1 MLNHFV
7 YSIPEDPKKLWNYRL
22 QEIQIYLYSKLFA
35 YCCTISIALFRYNPF
50 MKKITLL
57 FLLLTSY
64 IFSNINAV
72 VSILPEQTFVKA
84 IGGNKVNVSLMVLPG
99 NSPHT
104 YEPKPSQMKDVAK
117 AELYFAIGV
126 EFENV
131 WLPKFKD
138 LNSKMHII
146 DLTHKIHMLKMQAH
160 AEHGKHEHQE
170 HDGHKTEEGNDPH
183 VWTSPDNVKIIA
195 GHIYAALSKADP
207 ANESYYK
214 QNYDKFISLINQTDR
229 KIKSILS
236 SKPKGTKFMVF
247 HPSWGY
253 FAQTYGLKQLPVE
266 LEGKSPKP
274 KELINLIKEA
284 KEEQISAIFTQPE
297 FSDSIAK
304 VMANE
309 LHIKVIKVS
318 PLAPNWSENIIN
330 IANAIA
336 GK

>member
-1 MLNHFV
+1 MIFLINLCSFL
-7 YSIPEDPKKLWNYRL
+7 KL
-22 QEIQIYLYSKLFA
+22 ITPTS
-35 YCCTISIALFRYNPF
+35 LFRYNPF
-50 MKKITLL
+50 MKKVTLI
-57 FLLLTSY
+57 FLLLTTY
-64 IFSNINAV
+64 IFSNINTI

-84 IGGNKVNVSLMVLPG
+84 IGGDKVNISVMVLPG

-117 AELYFAIGV
+117 AALYFAIGV
-126 EFENV
+126 EFEDV
-131 WLPKFKD
+131 WLNKFKN
-138 LNSKMHII
+138 LNKRMQVI
-146 DLTHKIHMLKMQAH
+146 DLSAGIEKLSITAH
-160 AEHGKHEHQE
+160 HDEEHSEKHQ
-170 HDGHKTEEGNDPH
+170 GSDPH
-183 VWTSPDNVKIIA
+183 IWTSPDNVKVIA
-195 GHIYAALSKADP
+195 GHIYEAFAKADP

-214 QNYDKFISLINQTDR
+214 QNYNKFISLIAETDS

-236 SKPKGTKFMVF
+236 NKPKGTKFMVF

-253 FAQTYGLKQLPVE
+253 FAKAYGLTQLPVE
-266 LEGKSPKP
+266 MEGKSPKP

-309 LHIKVIKVS
+309 LHIEVIKVS
-318 PLAPNWSENIIN
+318 PLAPDWSENLIS
-330 IANAIA
+330 IAHAIA

>member
-1 MLNHFV
+1 
-7 YSIPEDPKKLWNYRL
+7 
-22 QEIQIYLYSKLFA
+22 
-35 YCCTISIALFRYNPF
+35 
-50 MKKITLL
+50 MKKTTLI
-57 FLLLTSY
+57 FLLLTTY

-84 IGGNKVNVSLMVLPG
+84 IGGDKVNVSLMVLPG

-117 AELYFAIGV
+117 ADLYFAIGV

-131 WLPKFKD
+131 WLSKFKN
-138 LNSKMHII
+138 LNNTMKVI
-146 DLTHKIHMLKMQAH
+146 DLTHNIQMLKMQAH
-160 AEHGKHEHQE
+160 EEHDEHGHQE
-170 HDGHKTEEGNDPH
+170 HDENKEHKGNDPH
-183 VWTSPDNVKIIA
+183 IWTSPENVKIIA
-195 GHIYAALSKADP
+195 ENIYEALAKADP

-214 QNYDKFISLINQTDR
+214 QNYNKFISLIAETDR

-236 SKPKGTKFMVF
+236 NRPKGTKFMVF

-253 FAQTYGLKQLPVE
+253 FAEAYGLKQLPVE

-284 KEEQISAIFTQPE
+284 REEQISAIFTQPE

-309 LHIKVIKVS
+309 LHIEVIKVS
-318 PLAPNWSENIIN
+318 PLAPNWSENLIN
-330 IANAIA
+330 IAHAIA

>member
-1 MLNHFV
+1 
-7 YSIPEDPKKLWNYRL
+7 
-22 QEIQIYLYSKLFA
+22 
-35 YCCTISIALFRYNPF
+35 
-50 MKKITLL
+50 MKKITLI
-57 FLLLTSY
+57 FLLSTTY

-84 IGGNKVNVSLMVLPG
+84 IGGDKVNVSLMVLPG

-117 AELYFAIGV
+117 AALYFAIGV

-131 WLPKFKD
+131 WLDKFKN
-138 LNSKMHII
+138 LNKAMQVI
-146 DLTHKIHMLKMQAH
+146 DLTQDIRMLKMQADT
-160 AEHGKHEHQE
+160 E
-170 HDGHKTEEGNDPH
+170 HDDHKTHQSNDPH
-183 VWTSPDNVKIIA
+183 IWTAPDNVKIIA
-195 GHIYAALSKADP
+195 ENIYKALAKADP
-207 ANESYYK
+207 ANGSYYK
-214 QNYDKFISLINQTDR
+214 ENYEKFISLIEETDS
-229 KIKSILS
+229 KIKSILAN
-236 SKPKGTKFMVF
+236 KPQGTKFMVF

-253 FAQTYGLKQLPVE
+253 FAQAYGLQQLPVE
-266 LEGKSPKP
+266 MEGKSPKP

-284 KEEQISAIFTQPE
+284 REEQISAIFTQPE

-318 PLAPNWSENIIN
+318 PLAPNWSENLIN
-330 IANAIA
+330 IAHAIA

>member
-1 MLNHFV
+1 
-7 YSIPEDPKKLWNYRL
+7 
-22 QEIQIYLYSKLFA
+22 
-35 YCCTISIALFRYNPF
+35 
-50 MKKITLL
+50 MKKITLI
-57 FLLLTSY
+57 FLLSTTY

-84 IGGNKVNVSLMVLPG
+84 IGGDKVNVSLMVLTG

-117 AELYFAIGV
+117 AELYFSIGV

-131 WLPKFKD
+131 WLSKFKN
-138 LNSKMHII
+138 LNNTMQVI
-146 DLTHKIHMLKMQAH
+146 DLTQNIQMLKMQAH
-160 AEHGKHEHQE
+160 TEHDEHGHQE
-170 HDGHKTEEGNDPH
+170 HDDHNIHEGNDPH
-183 VWTSPDNVKIIA
+183 IWTSPDNVKIIV
-195 GHIYAALSKADP
+195 GNIYKALTKVDP

-214 QNYDKFISLINQTDR
+214 QNYDKFLSLITETDS
-229 KIKSILS
+229 KIKNILS
-236 SKPKGTKFMVF
+236 TKPKGTKFMVF

-274 KELINLIKEA
+274 KELIALIKEA
-284 KEEQISAIFTQPE
+284 REEQISAIFTQPE

-318 PLAPNWSENIIN
+318 PLAPNWSENLIN